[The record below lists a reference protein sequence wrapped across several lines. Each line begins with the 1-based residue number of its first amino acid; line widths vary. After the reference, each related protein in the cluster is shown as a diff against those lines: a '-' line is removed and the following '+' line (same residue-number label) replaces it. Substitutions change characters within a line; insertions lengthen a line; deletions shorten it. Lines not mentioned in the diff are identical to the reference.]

1 MNYIEWNYLSQYR
14 HDYPPRPLEG
24 RWGPNMDS
32 VTLRKTHFKLGDYQN
47 PYSTTSME
55 QSKPILQEG
64 AQPAFLDEN
73 IKADLRRSHFI
84 FGNNEPNFQTQTQ
97 REYYDKSKLNNRDNI
112 DFKNVERGLRATNYV
127 LGDEK
132 PDYISET
139 AAKFTKPVLLP
150 GDRMN
155 PENKIS
161 TAQLQQS
168 HYVFGT
174 NKEPWV
180 TTQQLSFGPKKVE
193 QKLYSK
199 NLTKTNFILGEDEPT
214 LKSVNQET
222 FVKHPISV
230 NPINKELAND
240 LRSKSILI
248 LFIFV

>member
-1 MNYIEWNYLSQYR
+1 MNNIGKAREAYFAAAKSVSELSNF
-14 HDYPPRPLEG
+14 PRVKIG
-24 RWGPNMDS
+24 CITVYKHKIISSGFNS
-32 VTLRKTHFKLGDYQN
+32 RKTSPIQKKYNAYRFSADTPHCIHAEISCL
-47 PYSTTSME
+47 
-55 QSKPILQEG
+55 KPLIG
-64 AQPAFLDEN
+64 RKD
-73 IKADLRRSHFI
+73 
-84 FGNNEPNFQTQTQ
+84 
-97 REYYDKSKLNNRDNI
+97 I

-248 LFIFV
+248 FFIFV